1 MLSCSLPVAVCPVWL
16 CVSLLVFRSMRGLD
30 ILLCIKVMEQTTEPK
45 QLTPAERHYEALKK
59 AQRDYWR
66 RKHPNPKPR
75 GRPRKVV
82 PEEVAPPEVV
92 RLGLSD

>member
-1 MLSCSLPVAVCPVWL
+1 
-16 CVSLLVFRSMRGLD
+16 
-30 ILLCIKVMEQTTEPK
+30 MEQTADPK
-45 QLTPAERHYEALKK
+45 QLTPAERHYEAMKK

-82 PEEVAPPEVV
+82 PEEVAPAKVD
-92 RLGLSD
+92 L